1 MSELQPP
8 RNPVPLLASLASVGA
23 AYEAWISD
31 IWGVLHNGREAFPAA
46 SKACQA
52 YRRQGGTIVLVT
64 NAPRPK
70 HDVVA
75 MMRRLGIPDDAYD
88 AVVTSGDVTRE
99 LIRPWQRR
107 AVHHLG
113 PDRQLMIFEGL
124 DVSLVPPAE
133 ADVVV
138 CTGLVDDDTET
149 PDDYRDLLAAFRA
162 RDIVLI
168 CANPDLVVE
177 RGERIVYCAGA
188 LAEAYEKLGGV
199 VQYAGKPHAPI
210 YEQAFGLIA
219 QRQGRPVPKD
229 RILAIGDGLKTD
241 MAGAHNMGLASVFIG
256 SALHVPHGETLSSV
270 HLHTLFANH
279 PAPPVAAQRALVW

>member
-1 MSELQPP
+1 MPIPKTTS
-8 RNPVPLLASLASVGA
+8 VPLLASLASVGG

-46 SKACQA
+46 SQACQA

-162 RDIVLI
+162 RDIILI

-210 YEQAFGLIA
+210 YEQAFRLIA

-256 SALHVPHGETLSSV
+256 SALHVPHGETLSSA